1 MGLKVLR
8 IGAYPL
14 EPAVV
19 SGGVESATST
29 LVPALAERDDI
40 DRVIALRIHHGDAST
55 DYRREGTKVEVYYLR
70 GQDPLCRITRSFP
83 DVRNARKLVAEL
95 QPDMVHDG
103 ETGFVVESGDV
114 ATLADRL
121 VALLNDQDLCLRMG
135 RRGDEVARSRFLPE
149 PVAGL
154 AAEADRTAL
163 S

>member
-14 EPAVV
+14 EPDVV

-55 DYRREGTKVEVYYLR
+55 DYRR
-70 GQDPLCRITRSFP
+70 QDPLCRITRSFL
-83 DVRNARKLVAEL
+83 DVRKARKLVAEL
-95 QPDMVHDG
+95 KPDMVHDG
-103 ETGFVVESGDV
+103 QTGFLVESGDV

-121 VALLNDQDLCLRMG
+121 VALLNDQDLCLRMC
-135 RRGDEVARSRFLPE
+135 RRGHEVARSRFLPE
-149 PVAGL
+149 AVAGL